1 MSTPRRATSP
11 NPPALHDRAMDNL
24 KFIRETMES
33 AASFTAVSGWGEVA
47 IGVTAIVAAVVAARQ
62 PTTDRWLLVWLVEAC
77 LSIAIAS
84 AAMFLKARRAGASV
98 LSRPGRKFALSFSPP
113 MVVGALLTVVLW
125 QAGLGSALPG
135 VWLALYGTA
144 VMAGGAFSV
153 PSVIVMGACFLGLGS
168 VALFAPAAWGD
179 WLMAIGFGGLH
190 VVFGVEIARR
200 HGG

>member
-1 MSTPRRATSP
+1 
-11 NPPALHDRAMDNL
+11 
-24 KFIRETMES
+24 
-33 AASFTAVSGWGEVA
+33 
-47 IGVTAIVAAVVAARQ
+47 
-62 PTTDRWLLVWLVEAC
+62 
-77 LSIAIAS
+77 
-84 AAMFLKARRAGASV
+84 
-98 LSRPGRKFALSFSPP
+98 

>member
-1 MSTPRRATSP
+1 
-11 NPPALHDRAMDNL
+11 MDNL